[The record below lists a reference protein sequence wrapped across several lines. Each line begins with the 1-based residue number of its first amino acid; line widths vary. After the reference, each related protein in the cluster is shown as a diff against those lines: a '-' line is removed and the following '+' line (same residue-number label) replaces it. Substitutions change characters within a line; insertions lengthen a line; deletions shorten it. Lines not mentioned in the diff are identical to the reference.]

1 MSRLGLCLSLLL
13 LAAFSASACTACYG
27 QSDSDMAK
35 GMNMGIYFL
44 LAVLVVVLGSIA
56 GFFVFIIRRA
66 ARMAPAVAVHPA
78 SQPRL

>member
-1 MSRLGLCLSLLL
+1 MSRLGACLIALL

-27 QSDSDMAK
+27 QSDSDMAR

-66 ARMAPAVAVHPA
+66 ARMAPAVAVNPA
-78 SQPRL
+78 PQTPL

>member
-1 MSRLGLCLSLLL
+1 MNRLGVCLIALL

-27 QSDSDMAK
+27 QSDSDLAK

-56 GFFVFIIRRA
+56 GFSVFIIRRA
-66 ARMAPAVAVHPA
+66 AKLAPAVAVNPA
-78 SQPRL
+78 SQTPL

>member
-1 MSRLGLCLSLLL
+1 MNRLIACLIALL

-66 ARMAPAVAVHPA
+66 ARLAPVAAVNPA
-78 SQPRL
+78 SQTQL